1 MVTLHGYIESHP
13 LSVLT
18 ARALPHLPTGYP
30 PLPLSR

>member
-18 ARALPHLPTGYP
+18 PQALPCLPMGSP